1 MYNDKILY
9 GKNPQEGIVGL
20 EVADNLT
27 ELFIQDETGKIES
40 KFVSNKFWIL
50 SNRPLNKNFIRL
62 EGDLHYKWG
71 IQFEDRESFGK
82 FRRIWKNEDIYSIY
96 NPKEAFMVKDGYTYY
111 KGLQPKD
118 ISILSFD
125 IETTGLNHD
134 STAKLIL
141 ITNTFRKGNQVI
153 RKLFC
158 YDEYQNEG
166 EMLAAWCKWVKEVD
180 PSIIT
185 GHNIIS
191 YDLPYMQFIAD
202 KHNVSIN
209 LGRNGSDIKFDRF
222 ESGFRI
228 DQTRDLNYKK
238 VYIYGREIID
248 TMFLAIKSDIAAKK
262 YESYGLKQIIK
273 QENLEQQDRQFY
285 DASKIRFNYTNKEEM
300 VKIKKY
306 AETDAD
312 DGLKLFDLFCPPFF
326 YSTQMIP
333 KSFQSV
339 TETAS
344 GGQINSILVRSY
356 LQDKH
361 SIPKADEIKQFQGG
375 ISLGIPG
382 IYKRSFK
389 IDISSS
395 YPSAILI
402 NKLYSK
408 HKDPKAHMLYICES
422 LTKARLE
429 NKKLYKE
436 TNDKK
441 YYYLDQTGKI
451 FINSIFGF
459 CSAAGLNF
467 NDPNIAAKITEYGR
481 EYLNLGMI
489 WATGKDKD
497 HWISLS
503 GGENE

>member
-20 EVADNLT
+20 EVTDNLT

-134 STAKLIL
+134 NTAKLIL
-141 ITNTFRKGNQVI
+141 ITNTFRKGDQVI

-166 EMLAAWCKWVKEVD
+166 EMLVAWCKWVKEVD

-238 VYIYGREIID
+238 VYIYGREVID

-273 QENLEQQDRQFY
+273 QENLEQQNRQFY

-326 YSTQMIP
+326 YLTQMVP
-333 KSFQSV
+333 KSFQAV
-339 TETAS
+339 TESAS
-344 GGQINSILVRSY
+344 GSQINSLLVRSY
-356 LQDKH
+356 LQDRY
-361 SIPKADEIKQFQGG
+361 SIPKASETFHFEGA
-375 ISLGIPG
+375 ISWGNPG
-382 IYKRSFK
+382 IHKNVLSF
-389 IDISSS
+389 DVSSL
-395 YPSAILI
+395 YPSIILQY
-402 NKLYSK
+402 NVHDKE
-408 HKDPKAHMLYICES
+408 KDPKAYLLYITNKLREE
-422 LTKARLE
+422 RLKY
-429 NKKLYKE
+429 KKLFQE
-436 TNDKK
+436 TNNLQYDHLQTMKK
-441 YYYLDQTGKI
+441 I
-451 FINSIFGF
+451 VINSIYGF
-459 CSAAGLNF
+459 LGSTGLNF
-467 NDPNIAAKITEYGR
+467 NSPKLAAFITSKGR
-481 EYLNLGMI
+481 EILQKAI
-489 WATGKDKD
+489 KWATGSELVIEKEQV
-497 HWISLS
+497 I
-503 GGENE
+503 NE